1 VNVGTT
7 PDAIEIYAF
16 APGIDAAS
24 LDVSVD
30 KGLLTIAGKR
40 KPSVP
45 ERNDKITVY
54 SRERFDGPFRR
65 VISLT
70 EDADPERV
78 EATYRNGIVHV
89 RIQKRE
95 ASRPR
100 RIEIKDTH

>member
-1 VNVGTT
+1 MRHRST
-7 PDAIEIYAF
+7 
-16 APGIDAAS
+16 S
-24 LDVSVD
+24 RS
-30 KGLLTIAGKR
+30 
-40 KPSVP
+40 
-45 ERNDKITVY
+45 NDKITVY